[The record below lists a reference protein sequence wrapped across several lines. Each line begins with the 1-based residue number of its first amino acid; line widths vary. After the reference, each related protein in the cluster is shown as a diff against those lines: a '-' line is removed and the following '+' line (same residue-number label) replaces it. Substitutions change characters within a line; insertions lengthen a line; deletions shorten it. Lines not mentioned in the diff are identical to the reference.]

1 MNKKGLYLIITLGLI
16 AGYSWLAYILLRE
29 TPKHH
34 SMPVCFFKNIT
45 GVPCPSCGNTRS
57 VLTLIKGN
65 FTDAVLI
72 NPLGLIIAF
81 ILLIFPFWLLYDTVY
96 KKDTLYK
103 SYLNFEKIVK
113 NKYIATVLIV
123 LLIANWIWNIQKG
136 L

>member
-1 MNKKGLYLIITLGLI
+1 MNKKRLYLIITLGLI
-16 AGYSWLAYILLRE
+16 VGYSWLAYILLRE

-57 VLTLIKGN
+57 VLALIKGN

-72 NPLGLIIAF
+72 NPLGLIVST
-81 ILLIFPFWLLYDTVY
+81 ILIVFPFWLLYDTIY
-96 KKDTLYK
+96 KRDTLYK
-103 SYLNFEKIVK
+103 SYLNFEKTVK
-113 NKYIATVLIV
+113 NKYIAVALII